1 MEETKKA
8 LKLLMDLFLL
18 LLGSI
23 SLIIGAILIDAN
35 NSSGSTFIIIGI
47 ICFGMSVVDIVREQK
62 KEKIKKEEQK
72 QKDKKYYE
80 NGYIKIFDT
89 IYINEK
95 QRKINI
101 NDSDY
106 GFNQLIDCELVK
118 KEGSLNSTYFSK
130 NGRKALTSE
139 RNICTEL
146 YIIVTV
152 DDFKNPNLRVYLKN
166 YQIDEANKIISALKI
181 IISKNN
187 EKFIENGT
195 ITKVEHK
202 YITEENASIQI
213 ERLSQLYKDG
223 ILNEYEFE
231 TKKKEL
237 LDKVK

>member
-1 MEETKKA
+1 MEETKESFRPVIE
-8 LKLLMDLFLL
+8 LFFMFLGIILLRVGTI
-18 LLGSI
+18 LLGEN
-23 SLIIGAILIDAN
+23 N
-35 NSSGSTFIIIGI
+35 NSGRTFVIIGI
-47 ICFGMSVVDIVREQK
+47 ICFVLSIADMVKERK
-62 KEKIKKEEQK
+62 KMELKKEEQK

-80 NGYIKIFDT
+80 NGYTKIFNT

-95 QRKINI
+95 EKKINI

-118 KEGSLNSTYFSK
+118 KENSLNRTYFSK
-130 NGRKALTSE
+130 NGRKALTSQ

-152 DDFKNPNLRVYLKN
+152 DDFNTPNLKITLKN
-166 YQIDEANKIISALKI
+166 SQMDEANKIVSTLKI

-187 EKFIENGT
+187 ERFIENGT

>member
-1 MEETKKA
+1 
-8 LKLLMDLFLL
+8 MDLFLL
-18 LLGSI
+18 LFGSI
-23 SLIIGAILIDAN
+23 LLIIGAILIDAN

-95 QRKINI
+95 ENKINI

-130 NGRKALTSE
+130 NGKSALTSQ
-139 RNICTEL
+139 RNICIEL
-146 YIIVTV
+146 YINITIE
-152 DDFKNPNLRVYLKN
+152 DFNNPNLKVVLKN
-166 YQIDEANKIISALKI
+166 SQMDEANKILSALKI
-181 IISKNN
+181 IISK
-187 EKFIENGT
+187 K
-195 ITKVEHK
+195 
-202 YITEENASIQI
+202 
-213 ERLSQLYKDG
+213 
-223 ILNEYEFE
+223 
-231 TKKKEL
+231 
-237 LDKVK
+237 

>member
-62 KEKIKKEEQK
+62 
-72 QKDKKYYE
+72 KDKKYYE